1 MPDSAPNLE
10 GFESVLELLAKH
22 TKSLTGS
29 AYTEEWV
36 RGSIVA
42 AGTKLRALKFILTR
56 NQPRKPASLLDLG
69 AQIGS
74 FAIYAARLGLQ
85 VAAIDYPYFFHPYG
99 GFASQQ
105 GVDYRACD
113 VSQEPLPFS
122 DQSFDFVTYMDVIEH
137 HAYSPKRVLLEV
149 FRVLKPG
156 GFVIVTTPNHAS
168 IYNRI
173 ALLMGKSV
181 NDPFPVFF
189 EVPGQNGVYPGHHRE
204 YTRVELRAALERTGF
219 HVTECRAIEEDLQ
232 PEWHLIRQ
240 TSGNSTLRS
249 VWERRNVLAAMVLGK
264 VWETVALPF
273 GRVLWAVGEK
283 RNA

>member
-56 NQPRKPASLLDLG
+56 NQPRKPASLMDLG

-74 FAIYAARLGLQ
+74 FAIYAARLGLE
-85 VAAIDYPYFFHPYG
+85 VAAIDYPYFVQPYG
-99 GFASQQ
+99 AFASQQ

-113 VSQEPLPFS
+113 VSQEPLPFPS
-122 DQSFDFVTYMDVIEH
+122 ASFDFVTYMDVMEH
-137 HAYSPKRVLLEV
+137 HAYSPKKVLLEV
-149 FRVLKPG
+149 SRVLKPG
-156 GFVIVTTPNHAS
+156 GCVVITTPNHAS

-173 ALLMGKSV
+173 ALMMGKSV
-181 NDPFPVFF
+181 NDPFPTFF
-189 EVPGQNGVYPGHHRE
+189 ETSREHSVYPGHHRE

-219 HVTECRAIEEDLQ
+219 NVTECRAIEEDLL
-232 PEWHLIRQ
+232 PEWHFLCQ
-240 TSGNSTLRS
+240 TAGRSKLRG
-249 VWERRNVLAAMVLGK
+249 VWERKNVLAAMVL
-264 VWETVALPF
+264 
-273 GRVLWAVGEK
+273 
-283 RNA
+283 